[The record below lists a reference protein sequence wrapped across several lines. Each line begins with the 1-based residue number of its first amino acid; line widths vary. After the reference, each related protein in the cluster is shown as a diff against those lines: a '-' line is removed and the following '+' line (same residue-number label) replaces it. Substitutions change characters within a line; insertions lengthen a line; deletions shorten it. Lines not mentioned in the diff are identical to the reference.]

1 MKYIVDV
8 KDVSYGRVEVEA
20 ESIDEAQEKA
30 EEMYFS
36 GQVPW
41 ADCDISYTA
50 RTDYRAPVYYDKNG
64 NEIKA
69 GMRIVFDDGKIE
81 QVYATS
87 DTQGRQDLG
96 ISATNEAFLKN
107 HPDSFFAE
115 SEETARQG
123 CFNIR
128 AVKGFRFPEQ
138 FCVALDLLF

>member
-107 HPDSFFAE
+107 HPDWEQEFYSLSTVDLNTVE
-115 SEETARQG
+115 ITSIEER
-123 CFNIR
+123 FNEF
-128 AVKGFRFPEQ
+128 K
-138 FCVALDLLF
+138 CC

>member
-1 MKYIVDV
+1 MKYNVDV

-30 EEMYFS
+30 EELYFS

-41 ADCDISYTA
+41 ADCGISYTA

-87 DTQGRQDLG
+87 DTQGHQDLG

-107 HPDSFFAE
+107 HPDWEQEFYSLSTVDLNTVE
-115 SEETARQG
+115 ITSTEER
-123 CFNIR
+123 FNEF
-128 AVKGFRFPEQ
+128 K
-138 FCVALDLLF
+138 CC